1 MDTQV
6 YSTMES
12 NHSDYCSNT
21 QQGSYDPRVTL
32 DKYLPA
38 EWHIYVLPRL
48 RMGVILGKV
57 IRQHYLPVWHRCKIL
72 PRNFLRP
79 NIMYIKVF

>member
-6 YSTMES
+6 YSRVES
-12 NHSDYCSNT
+12 NGASYCSNT
-21 QQGSYDPRVTL
+21 EQASVDPRVTL

-48 RMGVILGKV
+48 RMGVVLGNEKNTKSSFQYCFCLLRCHNNNNKV
-57 IRQHYLPVWHRCKIL
+57 
-72 PRNFLRP
+72 
-79 NIMYIKVF
+79 

>member
-6 YSTMES
+6 YSSVES
-12 NHSDYCSNT
+12 NGANYCSNT
-21 QQGSYDPRVTL
+21 EQDSVDPRVTL

-48 RMGVILGKV
+48 RMGVVLGNV
-57 IRQHYLPVWHRCKIL
+57 
-72 PRNFLRP
+72 
-79 NIMYIKVF
+79 